1 MIAGKALIVRK
12 KFTYWL
18 TEILW
23 SLIVRHYFEFTATK
37 MDRRRTIDYHKAAQS
52 LLKWIKTKI
61 PHYKICNI
69 TTDLKSGI
77 ALCHLINAISPNSVD
92 PNVFTQDKD
101 ADDVVFYSVETA
113 KEVLG
118 IPALIAAEDILNCTV
133 DEKSLITYLALFR
146 SADRM
151 LARGITLVS
160 PKTQHKNDFVLRN
173 GFHTSSKR
181 LHHKPVDKRKSES
194 AKNIAYGFGIRYG
207 EVGKPTE
214 FIVNLG
220 QTTKSD
226 LHISIKCTPDDED
239 TVNIKAEP
247 RLKPIGDCSYIVS
260 YTPVRSGFYEISV
273 LCGHQHIHNSPF
285 KIRVR
290 EPSVEFKYYK
300 DAERGISIEPAKRP
314 SDSDYLLFSDDSTWL
329 LNNSDV
335 NNNYDKTPYRPESLD
350 TVDSGLESMFS
361 TEHSTNNGLHSSAGS
376 SERGSVITTYTSS
389 PNSTS
394 KGGSE
399 SSTFSELDFFEA
411 FGPGLVSGEV
421 GVMNHFEVRTPN
433 GSNGPL
439 CVLVTCPAVSIPTPY
454 VNTRS
459 DGDQLVHDVMFLP
472 TEPGTYEIEIKWGVR
487 LIAGSPYRVIVNE
500 ATDNQAEETMS
511 NFDRFLNEDI
521 RCEKKAML
529 FYSATSTDRRHAR
542 RKEYLGAILV
552 NEISNLKLESVAV
565 DLELSPNE
573 RRKLLS
579 NTENRTLPLVYLDGK
594 FLGDFNTLVGLY
606 RRGLLTKHIDE
617 TFGHVSFKDSL
628 NSGFVDVKT
637 LREIKETLNEL
648 KHPT

>member
-1 MIAGKALIVRK
+1 MIAGKAPIIRK

-23 SLIVRHYFEFTATK
+23 SLIVRHYFEFSATK

-52 LLKWIKTKI
+52 LLKWIKAKI
-61 PHYKICNI
+61 PHYKVCNI

-77 ALCHLINAISPNSVD
+77 VLCHLINAISPDSVD
-92 PNVFTQDKD
+92 PNVFTQNMD
-101 ADDVVFYSVETA
+101 ADDVVFYAVKTA

-118 IPALIAAEDILNCTV
+118 IPALIYPEDILNCTA

-151 LARGITLVS
+151 LARGITPVS
-160 PKTQHKNDFVLRN
+160 PKTHHKNDFVLRN
-173 GFHTSSKR
+173 GFHSSSNP
-181 LHHKPVDKRKSES
+181 LHHKSISKRKPES
-194 AKNIAYGFGIRYG
+194 AKNIAYGFGIRCG

-220 QTTKSD
+220 QATKSD
-226 LHISIKCTPDDED
+226 LHISIKCTPDDEK

-273 LCGHQHIHNSPF
+273 LCGHKHIHNSPF
-285 KIRVR
+285 KIWVK
-290 EPSVEFKYYK
+290 EPSVEFKCYK
-300 DAERGISIEPAKRP
+300 DAEQGFSIEPAKRP

-329 LNNSDV
+329 LNSADV
-335 NNNYDKTPYRPESLD
+335 DNNCDKDAYRPESLD
-350 TVDSGLESMFS
+350 TVDSGIESMFS
-361 TEHSTNNGLHSSAGS
+361 TEHSTHNGLHLRAGS
-376 SERGSVITTYTSS
+376 SERGSTITTHASP

-399 SSTFSELDFFEA
+399 SSTFSDVDCFEV
-411 FGPGLVSGEV
+411 FGPGLLSGEV
-421 GVMNHFEVRTPN
+421 GVMSHFEVRTPN

-439 CVLVTCPAVSIPTPY
+439 CVLVTCPAVSIPTPF

-472 TEPGTYEIEIKWGVR
+472 TEPGTYEIEIKWGLR
-487 LIAGSPYRVIVNE
+487 LIAGSPYCVVVNE
-500 ATDNQAEETMS
+500 ATDNLVR
-511 NFDRFLNEDI
+511 DRMTDLDSFLNEDVK
-521 RCEKKAML
+521 CEKKATV
-529 FYSATSTDRRHAR
+529 FYSATSTDRRHTR
-542 RKEYLGAILV
+542 RTEYLRAILV
-552 NEISNLKLESVAV
+552 NEILNLKLESVAV

-573 RRKLLS
+573 RRRLF
-579 NTENRTLPLVYLDGK
+579 THAENRTLPLVYLDGK

-606 RRGLLTKHIDE
+606 RRGQLAKHVDE
-617 TFGHVSFKDSL
+617 KFGHVSFKDGI
-628 NSGFVDVKT
+628 NSEFVDVKT

-648 KHPT
+648 KQPT

>member
-1 MIAGKALIVRK
+1 MIAGKAPIIRK

-23 SLIVRHYFEFTATK
+23 SLIVRHYFEFSATK

-52 LLKWIKTKI
+52 LLKWIKAKI
-61 PHYKICNI
+61 PHYKVCNI
-69 TTDLKSGI
+69 TTDLNSGI
-77 ALCHLINAISPNSVD
+77 ALCHLINAISPDSVD
-92 PNVFTQDKD
+92 PDVFTQNMDE
-101 ADDVVFYSVETA
+101 DDVVFYAVKTA

-118 IPALIAAEDILNCTV
+118 IPALIATEDILNCTA

-151 LARGITLVS
+151 LARGITPVS

-173 GFHTSSKR
+173 GFHSSSNPLHNKPVSKR
-181 LHHKPVDKRKSES
+181 KPES
-194 AKNIAYGFGIRYG
+194 AKNIAYGFGIRCG

-220 QTTKSD
+220 QATKSD
-226 LHISIKCTPDDED
+226 LHISIKCTPDDEKA
-239 TVNIKAEP
+239 VNIKAEP

-273 LCGHQHIHNSPF
+273 LCGRKHIHDSPF
-285 KIRVR
+285 KIRVK
-290 EPSVEFKYYK
+290 EPSVEFKCYK
-300 DAERGISIEPAKRP
+300 DAEQGISIEPAKRP

-329 LNNSDV
+329 LNSSDMDNV
-335 NNNYDKTPYRPESLD
+335 RDKVAYRPESLD
-350 TVDSGLESMFS
+350 TVDSGIESMFS
-361 TEHSTNNGLHSSAGS
+361 TEHLTHHGLHSRTGGPEGGS
-376 SERGSVITTYTSS
+376 TITTYTSS

-399 SSTFSELDFFEA
+399 SSTFSEVDVFEA
-411 FGPGLVSGEV
+411 FGPGLLSGEV
-421 GVMNHFEVRTPN
+421 GVMSHFEVRTPN
-433 GSNGPL
+433 GGNGPL
-439 CVLVTCPAVSIPTPY
+439 CVLVTCPAVSIPTPF
-454 VNTRS
+454 VSTRS

-487 LIAGSPYRVIVNE
+487 LIAGSPYHVVVNE
-500 ATDNQAEETMS
+500 ATDNLVKDTMTDLDS
-511 NFDRFLNEDI
+511 FLNEDI
-521 RCEKKAML
+521 KCEKKARL
-529 FYSATSTDRRHAR
+529 FYSATSTDRRHTR
-542 RKEYLGAILV
+542 RKEYLRAILV

-573 RRKLLS
+573 RRKLFT
-579 NTENRTLPLVYLDGK
+579 NAENRTLPLVYLDGK

-606 RRGLLTKHIDE
+606 RRGQLTKHVE
-617 TFGHVSFKDSL
+617 EKFGHVSFKDSM

-648 KHPT
+648 KQPT